1 MTGGGPGGP
10 RWVEWMLGRL
20 ESPALLRELTSELEE
35 LYAHRRKR
43 DGEASAR
50 RWFRRELSRYLGRTV
65 VQHACLIV
73 GLGGGPARTS

>member
-50 RWFRRELSRYLGRTV
+50 RADAGVRGTRSVGERVRWAEG
-65 VQHACLIV
+65 AALIE
-73 GLGGGPARTS
+73 S